1 MDGKDAVPLIGRDL
15 VDEGVMRDAGVIDED
30 IDVRDG
36 GERVRHPRLVRHV
49 AADGQ
54 SARLRGHG
62 ARRRIILFVQKPDA
76 VAAPRKQPHRCCAD
90 ATAAAG
96 DDNIHIGVSF

>member
-1 MDGKDAVPLIGRDL
+1 MDGKDAVPLLGRDL

-30 IDVRDG
+30 VDVRDG
-36 GERVRHPRLVRHV
+36 GERVRHPHFIRHV

-54 SARLRGHG
+54 SARLRSHG
-62 ARRRIILFVQKPDA
+62 VRRFVVLFVQKPDA
-76 VAAPRKQPHRCCAD
+76 VAAPREQPHRRCAD

>member
-1 MDGKDAVPLIGRDL
+1 MDGKDAVPLLGRDL

-30 IDVRDG
+30 VNVRDG

-62 ARRRIILFVQKPDA
+62 ARRRTILFVQKPDA
-76 VAAPRKQPHRCCAD
+76 VAAPGKQPHRRCAD
-90 ATAAAG
+90 ATAPAG